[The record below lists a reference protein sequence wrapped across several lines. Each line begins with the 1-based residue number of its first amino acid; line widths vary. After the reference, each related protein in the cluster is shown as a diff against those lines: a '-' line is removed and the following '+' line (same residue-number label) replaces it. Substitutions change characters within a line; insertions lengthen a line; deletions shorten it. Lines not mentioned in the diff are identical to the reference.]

1 MFCMSNLI
9 LERWGG
15 VGKGWREAAAAAISP
30 AAAFNRYAFGNRYAY
45 VFASRNLR
53 LLQLV
58 AIGFQ
63 RHRAEQSGD
72 IDHQAQT

>member
-1 MFCMSNLI
+1 MSNLI
-9 LERWGG
+9 LEQCGG
-15 VGKGWREAAAAAISP
+15 ARKGWHEAAAAAIST
-30 AAAFNRYAFGNRYAY
+30 AAAFNRYAFGNRYAN
-45 VFASRNLR
+45 VFASRNLC
-53 LLQLV
+53 LLLPL